1 MGDNHHHNDT
11 SSQSRSHGSQ
21 NDIPFDATT
30 RFSLL
35 GYFLDGLL
43 GEENLR
49 SKVDISLNE

>member
-1 MGDNHHHNDT
+1 MGDNHHYNDT
-11 SSQSRSHGSQ
+11 NSQSRSNVSQ
-21 NDIPFDATT
+21 NNIPFDATT
-30 RFSLL
+30 SFSLL